1 MRVMSTMQW
10 MIYRS
15 LLVLFGFAFWMNP
28 WLVSG
33 QSEYSGDYTWGDLQ
47 GNATFTYRLVSGDT
61 VFNGPFQMEHSEID
75 SSYQGDNYFLVEGNY
90 TEGVPTSGWTLQFG
104 QFQPTG
110 SIRLEDSQFRMQLDG
125 VLHSAKGELVEG
137 KYQGKWIHEV
147 NEIQNSLPGAQLF
160 RSEVLFERGVSQLA
174 LQIESGQDILL
185 GRFLRNGLAHDVWT
199 LYASEQQSE
208 HWHFR
213 EGRLEKIVLTEGEA
227 SREVTVLPAFN
238 GPTSIINLDPRY
250 LSLLDVFLQ
259 LSDQDYSLH
268 GSATAK
274 LLHENSSYYG
284 RIENLLFS
292 EPMMETPVPFQVKV
306 PYQPLNTVQIS
317 DLEKIRTNLSLIDSL
332 HEEINTSSS
341 INIAKVADEDISYWQ
356 ALIIAL
362 STEYLAPERLLLEYY
377 DREILDFIPSES
389 LWEYLWPA
397 SVNRDDLEVQYEI
410 LGTRASHIYQVKS
423 SGQISDNPGATRDI
437 VRTSTSVLH
446 QIDSIRRLLYA
457 KVESGGDI
465 GRFAEMEEQLIEQ
478 VQMING
484 ILDSAQVDGQAAD
497 ALENIRTLAI
507 EELTKYSAVTD
518 IDAKEMQGTQA
529 LNCLTQCRELAEQIS
544 LIPVRWELIQVEYT
558 DRVWNNFTS
567 TVMSEE
573 VKKRITGSYRDIL
586 IPYFLEKV
594 NSDLSCTNAGHLL
607 DAFRKSHDK
616 MYDLRFVDTTKMERR
631 LRKASDAKT
640 VLSILG
646 LDFSNLVKS

>member
-1 MRVMSTMQW
+1 

-28 WLVSG
+28 LLVSG
-33 QSEYSGDYTWGDLQ
+33 QSEYSGDYAWGDLR
-47 GNATFTYRLVSGDT
+47 GYATFTFQLVNGDT
-61 VFNGPFQMEHSEID
+61 VFNGPFQMEHSNID
-75 SSYQGDNYFLVEGNY
+75 SSNERDNYFLVEGNY
-90 TEGVPTSGWTLQFG
+90 AEGVPTSTWSFQFG

-110 SIRLEDSQFRMQLDG
+110 SVRLEDSQFRMQLDG
-125 VLHSAKGELVEG
+125 VLHSAKGGLLEG

-160 RSEVLFERGVSQLA
+160 RSEVLFEKGVSQLA

-213 EGRLEKIVLTEGEA
+213 EGWLEKIVLTEGEA
-227 SREVTVLPAFN
+227 SREVPVQPAFN

-259 LSDQDYSLH
+259 LSDQDYSLQ
-268 GSATAK
+268 GSSTAK
-274 LLHENSSYYG
+274 LLQENSSYYS
-284 RIENLLFS
+284 RIDNLLFS

-317 DLEKIRTNLSLIDSL
+317 DLEKIRSNLSLIDSL
-332 HEEINTSSS
+332 HQGINTSSS
-341 INIAKVADEDISYWQ
+341 INIARVADEDISYWQ
-356 ALIIAL
+356 ALITTL
-362 STEYLAPERLLLEYY
+362 STEYLAPERLLLQYY
-377 DREILDFIPSES
+377 DRQILDFIPRES
-389 LWEYLWPA
+389 LWGYLWPT
-397 SVNRDDLEVQYEI
+397 SVNRDNLEVQYEI
-410 LGTRASHIYQVKS
+410 LGTRASQIYRVKS
-423 SGQISDNPGATRDI
+423 LGQFSDNPGATGDI
-437 VRTSTSVLH
+437 VRTTKSVLN
-446 QIDSIRRLLYA
+446 QIDSISRLLYA
-457 KVESGGDI
+457 KVESGGDV

-484 ILDSAQVDGQAAD
+484 ILDSAEVDGRAAD
-497 ALENIRTLAI
+497 ALRKIQSVAI

-518 IDAKEMQGTQA
+518 INAKEMQGTQA
-529 LNCLTQCRELAEQIS
+529 LKCLTQGKELAEQIS
-544 LIPVRWELIQVEYT
+544 LIPVRWELIQEEYT

-586 IPYFLEKV
+586 IPFFLETI
-594 NSDLSCTNAGHLL
+594 NSDLSCLNAGHILE
-607 DAFRKSHDK
+607 AFKQSHDK
-616 MYDLRFVDTTKMERR
+616 MYELRFVDTTKMERR